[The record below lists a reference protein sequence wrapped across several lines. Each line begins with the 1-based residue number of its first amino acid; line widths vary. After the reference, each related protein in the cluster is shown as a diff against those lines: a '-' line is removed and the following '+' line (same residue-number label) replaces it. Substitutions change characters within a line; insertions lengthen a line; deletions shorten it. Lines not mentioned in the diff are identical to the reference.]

1 MFLFPVRARQKWTK
15 KRGKKNRCSLDRQV
29 FFVYE
34 FPKFFTNTMKSNRLQ
49 KIFLFSLILFNFKAL
64 KSSPQHPTAY
74 HLVFL
79 SRHPPIRPLKHS
91 QIKGFFFSK
100 NTKLFLRPPVFFSS
114 EKRKKTTAHIF
125 LSLPA
130 LFTKKT
136 DWNATLSNCLCYI
149 LSTLKDCKQ
158 EYLFP
163 QKHKMSRKRTA
174 RSFQNFVSVCRYS
187 RLSLSFHKTGGP
199 RHTKSE
205 NFVFI
210 CRCSRLSVS
219 FHKTGGASAYPN
231 PKTSFSFVSALGFH
245 YLCRC

>member
-91 QIKGFFFSK
+91 QIKGFFSSE
-100 NTKLFLRPPVFFSS
+100 NTKLFCPLFFSS
-114 EKRKKTTAHIF
+114 SKKRKKNDSPH
-125 LSLPA
+125 LSFSLCS
-130 LFTKKT
+130 FYEKI

-174 RSFQNFVSVCRYS
+174 RSFQNFVSVCRCS

-205 NFVFI
+205 NFVSV

>member
-91 QIKGFFFSK
+91 QIKGFFSSE
-100 NTKLFLRPPVFFSS
+100 NTKLFCPLFFSS
-114 EKRKKTTAHIF
+114 SKKRKKKTTAHIF

-130 LFTKKT
+130 LFTKKST
-136 DWNATLSNCLCYI
+136 GTLPFPTVYATFYQPSKTANKNTRCPGSARHALSKTSFSFAAALGFR
-149 LSTLKDCKQ
+149 
-158 EYLFP
+158 YLFIR
-163 QKHKMSRKRTA
+163 QEA
-174 RSFQNFVSVCRYS
+174 
-187 RLSLSFHKTGGP
+187 LG
-199 RHTKSE
+199 
-205 NFVFI
+205 I
-210 CRCSRLSVS
+210 
-219 FHKTGGASAYPN
+219 PN
-231 PKTSFSFVSALGFH
+231 PKTSFPFAAALGF
-245 YLCRC
+245 